1 MSAKGGW
8 GTADDLYLYQTKSA
22 DKSDADNGN
31 TGDDDNNKPNPPSA
45 DDENKDNTG
54 NGDTATQP
62 AKALTPG
69 AVVASISDTKTTV
82 KDTKGILPDTVKF
95 ESKKVTDEKKVA
107 KVADVVKDKIVGVKD
122 VLIYEL
128 NLTDG
133 ATQLHQLADK
143 VQVTMDMP
151 FALADNEAIK
161 VFRVDSDKLI
171 ACTSRVADGK
181 LVFETDHFSTF
192 AFVKVNTN
200 AGTKAAAAGA
210 AKTSDDSNMYMWLVI
225 AMAGLGVSIAAL
237 TKRKKEQA

>member
-1 MSAKGGW
+1 M
-8 GTADDLYLYQTKSA
+8 
-22 DKSDADNGN
+22 
-31 TGDDDNNKPNPPSA
+31 
-45 DDENKDNTG
+45 
-54 NGDTATQP
+54 
-62 AKALTPG
+62 
-69 AVVASISDTKTTV
+69 
-82 KDTKGILPDTVKF
+82 
-95 ESKKVTDEKKVA
+95 A
-107 KVADVVKDKIVGVKD
+107 KVADVVKNKILGVKD
-122 VLIYEL
+122 VSIYEL

-133 ATQLHQLADK
+133 TTQLHQLADK

-237 TKRKKEQA
+237 MNLKKEQA